1 MGEAIPVSSRAS
13 MSSPYSLIQNA
24 ALERRNTFHV
34 PVRAAWLVEVHDTAA
49 LPELLARPEA
59 GGRTLL
65 VLGEGSNVLFTR
77 DFDGL
82 VVAMTNRGIEVLA
95 DEGETARVRAQA
107 GEDWH
112 GLVRWSLAKNLCGL
126 ENLSLIPGTVGA
138 APIQNIGA
146 YGAELADT
154 LETVEAFDRKASALR
169 RFSRENCAF
178 RYRDS
183 IFKQQ
188 PQRWIITAV
197 ELRLRRDAPLKL
209 NYAGVREELA
219 AMNIATPTP
228 KDVSEAVC
236 RLRRRKLPDPAVI
249 GNAGS
254 FFKNPVVSSA
264 EAETLQATH
273 PGLPVFDAPDGKK
286 LSAAW
291 LIERCG
297 WKGFREGDAGVS
309 DKHALVLVNH
319 GQATGAQIWSL
330 AERILD
336 SVMEKFSILLEPEPR
351 IL

>member
-1 MGEAIPVSSRAS
+1 MAS
-13 MSSPYSLIQNA
+13 TYTLIENA
-24 ALERRNTFHV
+24 PLIRRNTFRV
-34 PVRAAWLVEVHDTAA
+34 PARAALLAEVHEPVTLAELLA
-49 LPELLARPEA
+49 LPEVDGRP
-59 GGRTLL
+59 LL

-82 VVAMTNRGIEVLA
+82 VLAMANRGIEVLEDA
-95 DEGETARVRAQA
+95 GEAVRVRAAA

-112 GLVRWSLAKNLCGL
+112 GLVRWSLAQGLCGL

-146 YGAELADT
+146 YGAELAKT
-154 LETVEAFDRKASALR
+154 LETVEAYDRKTGKTARLTR
-169 RFSRENCAF
+169 EQCEFS
-178 RYRDS
+178 YRQS
-183 IFKQQ
+183 VFKQQ
-188 PQRWIITAV
+188 PERWIITAV
-197 ELRLRRDAPLKL
+197 ELRLRRYAALKL
-209 NYAGVREELA
+209 DYAGVREELA
-219 AMNIATPTP
+219 AMKITGPTA

-254 FFKNPVVSSA
+254 FFKNPIVSNG
-264 EAETLQATH
+264 EAQKQQAAH
-273 PGLPVFDAPDGKK
+273 PGLPVFSAPDGRK

-291 LIERCG
+291 LIEQCG

-319 GQATGAQIWSL
+319 GKATGAQIWSL
-330 AERILD
+330 ARRIRD
-336 SVMEKFSILLEPEPR
+336 SVQEKFDVQLEPEPR